1 MFRHVNM
8 TTQSN
13 LMTKMVAQLICGF
26 SASDAQRLARLHERI
41 HLQAEDFDHF
51 ADAMLVHIC
60 MHACMRYFVS
70 VSKTLAH
77 ELFNTVSKMLAQLI
91 CMFSTSNARRHGSRA
106 FP

>member
-60 MHACMRYFVS
+60 MHACMHALFRVS
-70 VSKTLAH
+70 VQ
-77 ELFNTVSKMLAQLI
+77 NV
-91 CMFSTSNARRHGSRA
+91 GS
-106 FP
+106 

>member
-70 VSKTLAH
+70 VSKTLA
-77 ELFNTVSKMLAQLI
+77 QLI

-106 FP
+106 IP